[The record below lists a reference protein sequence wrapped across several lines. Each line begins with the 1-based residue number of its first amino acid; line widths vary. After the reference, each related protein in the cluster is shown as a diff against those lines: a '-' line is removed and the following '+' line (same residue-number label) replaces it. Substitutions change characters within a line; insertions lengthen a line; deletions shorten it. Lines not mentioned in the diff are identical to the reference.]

1 MRKPTQGHYPHV
13 LEPSMIELNGGL
25 MGIIEGSEDIQD
37 HPLRSSNGSNAKRGT
52 LPHKENPWNAAS
64 I

>member
-1 MRKPTQGHYPHV
+1 MRAITPHV

-37 HPLRSSNGSNAKRGT
+37 HPLRPSNGSNAKRGT